1 MDWIRKS
8 FGELDAKELYTIIKT
23 RVDVFVVEQR
33 CPYHELDGHDDSA
46 DHLFCKD
53 GEKIVAYARLLPK
66 GTVYEQA
73 SIGRVLVHKQY
84 RRQGYAR
91 ELLEIAISH
100 ITDQWQETTIKI
112 QGQEYLRHF
121 YASFGFNE
129 ISDVYLDD
137 GIPHVDMLLTTLP
150 K

>member
-1 MDWIRKS
+1 MDWICKS
-8 FGELDAKELYTIIKT
+8 FDELDTKELYTIIQT
-23 RVDVFVVEQR
+23 RIDVFVVEQQ
-33 CPYHELDGHDDSA
+33 CPYHELDGHDYRA
-46 DHLFCKD
+46 VHLFCKD
-53 GEKIVAYARLLPK
+53 GKKIVAYARLLPK

-84 RRQGYAR
+84 RGQGLAR
-91 ELLEIAISH
+91 ELLQKAIFQ
-100 ITDQWQETTIKI
+100 ITEQWQETTIKI

-121 YASFGFNE
+121 YASFGFKE

-137 GIPHVDMLLTTLP
+137 DIPHVDMLFTTLP